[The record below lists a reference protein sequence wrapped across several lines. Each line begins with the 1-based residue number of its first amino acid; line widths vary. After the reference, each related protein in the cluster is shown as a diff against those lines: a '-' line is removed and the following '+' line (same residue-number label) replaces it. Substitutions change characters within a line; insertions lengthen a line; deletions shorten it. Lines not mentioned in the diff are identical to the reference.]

1 MATGSNFCTKCG
13 ISLTGGAPAVETTGK
28 PAEKAKTTGS
38 KTTGGG
44 TVAEQNERIRA
55 KLQEGIGDRFRLLD
69 LLGRGGMGVVFCA
82 KELSLDRDVAL
93 KVLTLD
99 PTLAPDAFDRFEREA
114 KLAARL
120 DHPNIVP
127 IFSVGKHNT
136 VAYYTMRLVRGG
148 SVEDMIGQQKK
159 LTVKQTVPILRDV
172 AAALDYAHA
181 RGVVHRDIKPANIMI
196 SETGHAVVADFGIAK
211 ALGGS
216 TAGNTG
222 SGSIIGSPGYM
233 SPEQWRG
240 EAVDGK
246 ADQYALG
253 IVAYEMLTG
262 ARPFLATKVQDLIKM
277 HLNAAPPDITTKRQG
292 IEPHVDDA
300 IRRAL
305 AKNAKDRFPTATAF
319 VDALAGLSTTGVVG
333 QLAPTL
339 RAPKYQPKPAKKG
352 SGIGF
357 LFLLLP
363 IAAFAAL
370 WYTPSTRPKLEHWL
384 RIGKE
389 RAVVAVAD
397 SVTVTPATRE
407 DSLLEHDVNA
417 VLSDTTSGTPAVS
430 APIVRD
436 SLATSSLDRS
446 SVYVDTNILNRM
458 QQPRGPA
465 PIEGGWLMVS
475 VRGGVAQIRIDGK
488 GSGFSDRTVK
498 VDAGSHLVSVL
509 GDFWP
514 SQRDVVVVD
523 GDTTRVVFYGPGVPR
538 PQGDTVGVRAEEII
552 RPPRPA
558 KP

>member
-1 MATGSNFCTKCG
+1 MATGANYCTKCG
-13 ISLTGGAPAVETTGK
+13 VSLTGGGP
-28 PAEKAKTTGS
+28 PPAKTGAAPTA
-38 KTTGGG
+38 
-44 TVAEQNERIRA
+44 AEQNELIRA
-55 KLQEGIGDRFRLLD
+55 RLQEGIGDRFKLLE

-99 PTLAPDAFDRFEREA
+99 PSLNPDAFERFEREA

-127 IFSVGKHNT
+127 IFAVGKHNT

-148 SVEDMIGQQKK
+148 SVEQMIEQQHK
-159 LTVKQTVPILRDV
+159 LSLKQTVAILRDV

-216 TAGNTG
+216 STGANTG

-240 EAVDGK
+240 ETVDGR

-253 IVAYEMLTG
+253 IVAFEMLTG
-262 ARPFLATKVQDLIKM
+262 ARPFQATKVQDLIKM
-277 HLNAAPPDITTKRQG
+277 HLNAAPPDVTSKRQG
-292 IEPHVDDA
+292 LDTSVDDP

-305 AKNAKDRFPTATAF
+305 AKNAKDRFPNATAF
-319 VDALAGLSTTGVVG
+319 VEALSGASTATTTGSLPATVRTG
-333 QLAPTL
+333 
-339 RAPKYQPKPAKKG
+339 RYQPAPAKKK
-352 SGIGF
+352 SGLG
-357 LFLLLP
+357 LLLLALP
-363 IAAFAAL
+363 IAAGAAL
-370 WYTPSTRPKLEHWL
+370 WYTPQTRTKLEEWF

-397 SVTVTPATRE
+397 SSTVAPVTAE
-407 DSLLEHDVNA
+407 DSLLEHEVNA
-417 VLSDTTSGTPAVS
+417 VLSDTSSASRAPVTQITRDPLVGK
-430 APIVRD
+430 APIFVD
-436 SLATSSLDRS
+436 SNLLT
-446 SVYVDTNILNRM
+446 RM
-458 QQPRGPA
+458 QPKRPA
-465 PIEGGWLMVS
+465 APEAGWVWVM
-475 VRGGVAQIRIDGK
+475 VRGGVAQIRIDGQ
-488 GSGFSDRTVK
+488 GMGFSDRV
-498 VDAGSHLVSVL
+498 VRVEAGPHTVSVL

-514 SQRDVVVVD
+514 SERDITVGN

-538 PQGDTVGVRAEEII
+538 PYGDTVGVRAADVP
-552 RPPRPA
+552 RPPP
-558 KP
+558 

>member
-1 MATGSNFCTKCG
+1 MATGASYCTKCG
-13 ISLTGGAPAVETTGK
+13 ISLTGAPPPG
-28 PAEKAKTTGS
+28 KTTGS
-38 KTTGGG
+38 GG
-44 TVAEQNERIRA
+44 TPAEQNERIRA
-55 KLQEGIGDRFRLLD
+55 RLQEGIGDRFKLLE

-99 PTLAPDAFDRFEREA
+99 PTLAPDAFERFEREA

-159 LTVKQTVPILRDV
+159 LTLKQTIPILRDV

-216 TAGNTG
+216 TGANTG

-240 EAVDGK
+240 ETVDGR

-253 IVAYEMLTG
+253 IVAFEMLTG
-262 ARPFLATKVQDLIKM
+262 ARPFLATKVQELIKL

-292 IEPHVDDA
+292 LEPFVDDV

-305 AKNAKDRFPTATAF
+305 AKNAADRFQTATAF
-319 VDALAGLSTTGVVG
+319 VDALAGGASGVASATPTTMRG
-333 QLAPTL
+333 
-339 RAPKYQPKPAKKG
+339 PKFQAKPKKG
-352 SGIGF
+352 SGVG
-357 LFLLLP
+357 LLLLALP

-370 WYTPSTRPKLEHWL
+370 WYTPSTRSKLEHWFRL
-384 RIGKE
+384 GRE

-397 SVTVTPATRE
+397 SVHVGPVTAE
-407 DSLLEHDVNA
+407 DSLLEHEVNA
-417 VLSDTTSGTPAVS
+417 VLSDTS
-430 APIVRD
+430 APTRTPVASAARD
-436 SLATSSLDRS
+436 SLAISSIDKS
-446 SVYVDTNILNRM
+446 PVYVDTNILNRI
-458 QQPRGPA
+458 QQPRGSRA
-465 PIEGGWLMVS
+465 EEIGWLRVT

-488 GSGFSDRTVK
+488 GAGFSDRVIRLES
-498 VDAGSHLVSVL
+498 GSHIVSVL

-514 SQRDVVVVD
+514 SQRDIVVSD
-523 GDTTRVVFYGPGVPR
+523 GDTTSVVFYGPGVPR
-538 PQGDTVGVRAEEII
+538 PYGDTVGVRAADAL
-552 RPPRPA
+552 PPRP
-558 KP
+558 